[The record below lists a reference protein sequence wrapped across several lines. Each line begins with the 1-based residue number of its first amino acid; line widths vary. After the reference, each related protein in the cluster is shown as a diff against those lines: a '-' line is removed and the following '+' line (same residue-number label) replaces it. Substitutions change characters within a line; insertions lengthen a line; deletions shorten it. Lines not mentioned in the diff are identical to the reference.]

1 MKKLTYH
8 QKIELESRFKI
19 SRDLSERDRIRVV
32 LSFDAGVSVEELAKI
47 LMLSQSAIRKY
58 IADYDEKKK
67 ICNDPRGGSDFR
79 LTIEESQMLNQHLD
93 DNTYLKVKDICKY
106 VEETFDKKFS
116 RSGMTAWLKQHHFVF
131 KKPKR
136 IPGKLNNEWQ
146 EKFIEEYE
154 DLKRNLKTREIILFG
169 DAVHPQYQTKAVCGW
184 IKKGIEKTLQTTAK
198 QTRMHVVG
206 AINLDNLEVIT
217 REYKTINKE
226 TMIEFFKE
234 IESQF
239 EGKKI
244 YLILD
249 NATVGKNRLVNEYLK
264 TSRIKIKYL
273 PSYSP
278 NLNPIERLWK
288 IMREE
293 KMNNCYYTSEKVFF
307 QEIRD
312 FLVNLPG
319 QIKRWYC
326 RLNDNFERIKLN
338 PIDPRYG
345 YS

>member
-8 QKIELESRFKI
+8 QKVELESRFKI
-19 SRDLSERDRIRVV
+19 SRDLSERDRIRVI
-32 LSFDAGVSVEELAKI
+32 LNFDEGVSVEELAKI

-58 IADYDEKKK
+58 IYDYDEKKK
-67 ICNDPRGGSDFR
+67 ICNDPKGGSDFR

-93 DNTYLKVKDICKY
+93 DNTYLKVRHICKY
-106 VEETFDKKFS
+106 VEETFHKKFS

-131 KKPKR
+131 KRPKS
-136 IPGKLNNEWQ
+136 IPGKLNNELQ
-146 EKFIEEYE
+146 EKFIKEYE
-154 DLKRNLKTREIILFG
+154 DLKRNLKPTEIILFG
-169 DAVHPQYQTKAVCGW
+169 DAVHPQYQSKAVCGW

-206 AINLDNLEVIT
+206 AINISNLEVIT
-217 REYKTINKE
+217 QEYKTINKE
-226 TMIEFFKE
+226 KMIEFFKA

-239 EGKKI
+239 EASTI

-249 NATVGKNRLVNEYLK
+249 NATAGKNSQVEEYLQS
-264 TSRIKIKYL
+264 SRIKIKYL
-273 PSYSP
+273 PGYSP

-293 KMNNCYYTSEKVFF
+293 KVNNCNYSSEKVFF

-312 FLVNLPG
+312 FFVNLPD
-319 QIKRWYC
+319 QITRWC
-326 RLNDNFERIKLN
+326 SRLNDNFERIKFN
-338 PIDPRYG
+338 SVYTAYG
-345 YS
+345 